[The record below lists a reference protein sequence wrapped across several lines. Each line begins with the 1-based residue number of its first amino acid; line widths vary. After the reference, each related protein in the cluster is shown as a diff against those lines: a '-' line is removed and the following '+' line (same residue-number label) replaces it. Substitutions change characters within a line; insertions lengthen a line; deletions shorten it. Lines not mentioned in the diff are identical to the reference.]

1 MTTYAGSPP
10 VLGTLHVRL
19 ERARDLRSVVVPGL
33 KMNPYAVAAP
43 SGSGDRKRTR
53 ALQGAHT
60 YAQWDADETD
70 CHLTFSITPVTRTKL
85 VVEVVHDRLMGEDKV
100 IGAAEVPFANVLR
113 PGAQKVHDW
122 FQLLY
127 TSKKG
132 THAAGGMLVK
142 AGEVRVQVWF
152 EPANSTPAHPT
163 PPPHVAVAA
172 AHPTHAP
179 VTAHSTHASAAPPAV
194 TGYPMMGQPT
204 PYYFYPTPAP
214 GYGAPAPGYQA
225 TPGYPPTNGYPPTPG
240 YPPTNGYP
248 PTPGYPPAPVP
259 PAAGYASPNPYPPA
273 PLHGYPPSS
282 APHAPP
288 FAMMPVATGP
298 APPPAPVGPWV
309 LPPMPA
315 GSVPVGAFWLPPG
328 GPISGRPREP

>member
-1 MTTYAGSPP
+1 
-10 VLGTLHVRL
+10 
-19 ERARDLRSVVVPGL
+19 
-33 KMNPYAVAAP
+33 MNPYAVAAP
-43 SGSGDRKRTR
+43 AGSGDRKRTR

-70 CHLTFSITPVTRTKL
+70 CHLTFMITAVTRTKL

-100 IGAAEVPFANVLR
+100 IGAAEVPFAHVLR
-113 PGAQKVHDW
+113 PGAQKAHDW

-152 EPANSTPAHPT
+152 EPANSAPIHSA

-172 AHPTHAP
+172 AHPAHVPVATHATHAP
-179 VTAHSTHASAAPPAV
+179 AAAHPTHVPVAPAV
-194 TGYPMMGQPT
+194 TGYPMVAQPT
-204 PYYFYPTPAP
+204 PYYFYPAPSPAYAP
-214 GYGAPAPGYQA
+214 APAPGYA
-225 TPGYPPTNGYPPTPG
+225 SA
-240 YPPTNGYP
+240 
-248 PTPGYPPAPVP
+248 PGYPPAPAGYP
-259 PAAGYASPNPYPPA
+259 PATGYAPPNPYPP
-273 PLHGYPPSS
+273 PHGS
-282 APHAPP
+282 APHPGVPP
-288 FAMMPVATGP
+288 FAMMSVAAAL

>member
-1 MTTYAGSPP
+1 MTSYAGAPP
-10 VLGTLHVRL
+10 ILGTLHVRL

-60 YAQWDADETD
+60 YAQWDADEAD
-70 CHLTFSITPVTRTKL
+70 CHLTFSITAVTRTKL

-100 IGAAEVPFANVLR
+100 IGAAEVPFAHVLR

-142 AGEVRVQVWF
+142 AGEVRVQIWF
-152 EPANSTPAHPT
+152 EPANSAPIHTA
-163 PPPHVAVAA
+163 PPPPVAVAA
-172 AHPTHAP
+172 AYPAHVPAAAYPTHATVATHPTHAT
-179 VTAHSTHASAAPPAV
+179 VAPAV
-194 TGYPMMGQPT
+194 TGYPMMAQPT
-204 PYYFYPTPAP
+204 PYYFYPTPVP
-214 GYGAPAPGYQA
+214 GHGAPAPGYPP
-225 TPGYPPTNGYPPTPG
+225 TPGHPPVPAGYPPT
-240 YPPTNGYP
+240 
-248 PTPGYPPAPVP
+248 
-259 PAAGYASPNPYPPA
+259 AGYAPPNPYPPPTA
-273 PLHGYPPSS
+273 SALYP
-282 APHAPP
+282 AGAPP
-288 FAMMPVATGP
+288 FAMMPVAMGP